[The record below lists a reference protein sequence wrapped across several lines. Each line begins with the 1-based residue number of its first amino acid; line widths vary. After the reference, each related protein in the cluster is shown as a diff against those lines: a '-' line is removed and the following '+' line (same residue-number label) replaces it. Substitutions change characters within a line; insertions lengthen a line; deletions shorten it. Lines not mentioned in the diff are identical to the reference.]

1 MSAPHP
7 AVPAA
12 PSPSSPPAR
21 PASGPL
27 PPDAGVATRVSLL
40 ALVMVL
46 TLDAVRAAGP
56 VLDRAFAVG
65 TLVVAG
71 TALVT
76 FVGAG
81 LLAALALV
89 GTGRRAAGTASGR
102 TVLVAVVALG
112 AARLATQ
119 VVHDEARFVL
129 GLVTASLAVATLVLT
144 ATLVAG
150 RAGGGRQAAL
160 GLTLGIG
167 LSSAMQLGLGT
178 WDPLWR
184 GGVLGSTV
192 AVVLVL
198 LAVAVAAVAQHEDP
212 DGRPRR
218 TWVLGPALALAVMAL
233 ANPAFAASQSGLP
246 LLLAGS
252 VVVLASALTAW
263 LLLVPR
269 LMSRTVRAVAVV
281 LLPVSVAVTFL
292 TSGVVALVALV
303 LAEAAAGVVLVIAL
317 KTRRAA
323 PPGVRRTALA
333 TGGAGLGLVV
343 VLLVYLLDYDVPL
356 GVDNAWVVV
365 LAAALL
371 ATAGLRR
378 RSPAAPS
385 AASAG
390 SAASTDDNATSTG
403 VPAPP
408 LRANALRFLVLPS
421 VALLLVGWGW
431 SLLGPAA
438 VAVDR
443 DPDAFVVLDWNLHY
457 GVAADTAVDLEQ
469 IARTIEAQGPDVVA
483 LQEVS
488 RGWVLGGG
496 ADMATWL
503 GHRLGMHVAFAPA
516 ADRQFGNALLSR
528 TPLTDVE
535 VVDLPYGAGPQAR
548 SALTALVDGPG
559 GTPVRVTS
567 VHLQHRDA
575 NTPTRLDQLTALD
588 AALPDDGPSVLA
600 GDLNAGPGSP
610 ELDALADAGWA
621 SALDTAGAEGALTH
635 PSNDPEVRIDWVLGR
650 EVTFADARVL
660 ADDSSDHLAV
670 VTTVRVAG

>member
-1 MSAPHP
+1 MSVPQAPVPTAP
-7 AVPAA
+7 APAA
-12 PSPSSPPAR
+12 
-21 PASGPL
+21 GPL

-40 ALVMVL
+40 ALVTVL
-46 TLDAVRAAGP
+46 TVDAVRAAGP

-65 TLVVAG
+65 TVVVAL

-81 LLAALALV
+81 LLAALALL

-112 AARLATQ
+112 AARLVTQ
-119 VVHDEARFVL
+119 LVHDEARFVA

-167 LSSAMQLGLGT
+167 LSAALQLALGT
-178 WDPLWR
+178 WDPLWH
-184 GGVLGSTV
+184 GGAVGATV
-192 AVVLVL
+192 AVALVL
-198 LAVAVAAVAQHEDP
+198 LTVAVAVVARREDP

-218 TWVLGPALALAVMAL
+218 TWVLGPALALVVMVL

-246 LLLAGS
+246 LLVAGTA
-252 VVVLASALTAW
+252 VVLAAALTAW

-269 LMSRTVRAVAVV
+269 LMSRPVRAVAAV
-281 LLPVSVAVTFL
+281 LLPVTVAVALL

-303 LAEAAAGVVLVIAL
+303 LAEVATGIVLVVAL
-317 KTRRAA
+317 KTRRPA
-323 PPGVRRTALA
+323 PPGVRRTAVA
-333 TGGAGLGLVV
+333 TAGAGLGLVV
-343 VLLVYLLDYDVPL
+343 VLLLYLLDYDVPL

-371 ATAGLRR
+371 ATGGLRR

-385 AASAG
+385 ADDAASA
-390 SAASTDDNATSTG
+390 TG
-403 VPAPP
+403 EPAPP

-421 VALLLVGWGW
+421 VALLLVGWASW
-431 SLLGPAA
+431 LLGAPAA
-438 VAVDR
+438 AVDR
-443 DPDAFVVLDWNLHY
+443 DPGAFVVVDWNLHY

-516 ADRQFGNALLSR
+516 ADRQFGNVLLSR

-535 VVDLPYGAGPQAR
+535 VVALPYGAGPQAR
-548 SALTALVDGPG
+548 SALTALVDGPD
-559 GTPVRVTS
+559 GTPLRVTS

-575 NTPTRLDQLTALD
+575 NTATRLDQLAALD
-588 AALPDDGPSVLA
+588 AALPADGPSVLA
-600 GDLNAGPGSP
+600 GDLNAEPGSP
-610 ELDALADAGWA
+610 ELESLGATGWT
-621 SALDTAGAEGALTH
+621 SAMDTAGAEGALTH
-635 PSNDPEVRIDWVLGR
+635 PSNQPAVRIDWVLGR
-650 EVTFADARVL
+650 GVTFEDARVL

-670 VTTVRVAG
+670 VTTVRVGG

>member
-1 MSAPHP
+1 MSTPQ
-7 AVPAA
+7 PAA
-12 PSPSSPPAR
+12 
-21 PASGPL
+21 GPL

-46 TLDAVRAAGP
+46 TIDAVRAAGP

-71 TALVT
+71 TALIT

-119 VVHDEARFVL
+119 LLHDEARFVL

-160 GLTLGIG
+160 GLTLGTG
-167 LSSAMQLGLGT
+167 LSSALQLALGT

-192 AVVLVL
+192 AVALVL
-198 LAVAVAAVAQHEDP
+198 LAVVVAVIARREDP

-218 TWVLGPALALAVMAL
+218 TWVLGPALALAVMVL
-233 ANPAFAASQSGLP
+233 ANPAFAASQSDLP
-246 LLLAGS
+246 LLLAGT

-269 LMSRTVRAVAVV
+269 LMSRPVRAVAAV
-281 LLPVSVAVTFL
+281 LLPVAIAVAML

-317 KTRRAA
+317 KTRRPA

-365 LAAALL
+365 LAAAFL

-378 RSPAAPS
+378 RSPALPS
-385 AASAG
+385 SDG
-390 SAASTDDNATSTG
+390 SVPAG

-421 VALLLVGWGW
+421 VALLLVGWAW
-431 SLLGPAA
+431 SLLGPSA

-443 DPDAFVVLDWNLHY
+443 DPGTFVVLDWNLHY

-496 ADMATWL
+496 TDMATWL
-503 GHRLGMHVAFAPA
+503 GHRLGMHVEFAPA

-535 VVDLPYGAGPQAR
+535 VIDLPYGAGPQAR

-575 NTPTRLDQLTALD
+575 NTPTRLDQLAALD

-610 ELDALADAGWA
+610 EVAALVDAGWT
-621 SALDTAGAEGALTH
+621 SALDTAGAAGALTH

-650 EVTFADARVL
+650 GVTFADARVL

>member
-1 MSAPHP
+1 MSAPQP
-7 AVPAA
+7 VVPAA
-12 PSPSSPPAR
+12 SSPSSPAR
-21 PASGPL
+21 PGSGPL

-76 FVGAG
+76 FAGAG

-119 VVHDEARFVL
+119 LLHDEARFVL
-129 GLVTASLAVATLVLT
+129 GLVTASLAVTALVLT

-167 LSSAMQLGLGT
+167 LSSALQLGLGT

-184 GGVLGSTV
+184 GGVLGTTV

-198 LAVAVAAVAQHEDP
+198 LTLAVAVVAGHEDP

-218 TWVLGPALALAVMAL
+218 TWVLGPALALAVMVL

-246 LLLAGS
+246 LLLAGT

-269 LMSRTVRAVAVV
+269 LMSRPVRAVAVV

-292 TSGVVALVALV
+292 TSGVAALVALV

-317 KTRRAA
+317 KTRRPA

-378 RSPAAPS
+378 RSPAHPASDDGAP
-385 AASAG
+385 G
-390 SAASTDDNATSTG
+390 E
-403 VPAPP
+403 PAPP

-421 VALLLVGWGW
+421 VALLLVGWAW
-431 SLLGPAA
+431 SLLGPDA

-469 IARTIEAQGPDVVA
+469 IARTVEAQGPDVVA

-503 GHRLGMHVAFAPA
+503 GHRLGMHVEFAPA
-516 ADRQFGNALLSR
+516 ADRQFGNVLLSR
-528 TPLTDVE
+528 TPLSDVE

-575 NTPTRLDQLTALD
+575 NTPTRLDQLAALD
-588 AALPDDGPSVLA
+588 AALPADGPSVLA

-610 ELDALADAGWA
+610 ELDALAGAGWT
-621 SALDTAGAEGALTH
+621 SALDTAGAETALTH
-635 PSNDPEVRIDWVLGR
+635 PSHDPEVRIDWVLGR
-650 EVTFADARVL
+650 GVTFTDARVL